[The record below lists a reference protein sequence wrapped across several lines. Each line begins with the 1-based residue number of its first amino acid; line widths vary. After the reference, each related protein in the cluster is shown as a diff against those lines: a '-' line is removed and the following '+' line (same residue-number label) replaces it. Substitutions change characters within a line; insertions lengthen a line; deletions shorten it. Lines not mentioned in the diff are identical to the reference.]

1 MTQEKL
7 PKAAGLGHEI
17 SAREAWKLF
26 GIMAEFFEA
35 TERLA
40 DVKPA
45 VSVFGSA
52 RVKPGTRYYQLA
64 EDTARLLSDAGFAVF
79 SGGGPGLMEATNKGA
94 FQGRGM
100 AVGLNIDLPR
110 EQPSSRYQHISLR
123 FKHFFARKVMFAKFA
138 TAFVVLPGGFGTLD
152 EIFECATLVQ
162 TGKIQRFPLVVMGK
176 DYWRPLSDFICHGM
190 VQEKTILPAD
200 CERILFTDSVDEAM
214 DRIMSAATQELGLIW
229 EPAPHWYF
237 GEGRLQKPRL
247 DRTTVPPEKPGL
259 PSGRSW

>member
-7 PKAAGLGHEI
+7 LKAAGLGHEI

-40 DVKPA
+40 GVRPA

-52 RVKPGTRYYQLA
+52 RVKQGTEYYRLA
-64 EDTARLLSDAGFAVF
+64 EETARLLSEAGFAVF

-94 FQGRGM
+94 FEGGGL

-138 TAFVVLPGGFGTLD
+138 SAYVVLPGGYGTLD
-152 EIFECATLVQ
+152 ELFEALTLVQ
-162 TGKIQRFPLVVMGK
+162 TGKGRQMPIILVHEPF
-176 DYWRPLSDFICHGM
+176 WRGLLAWIEERLVSEGM
-190 VQEKTILPAD
+190 IDNTDCKLLQVVNEPKQVVDAIFAFYEKRGFEPSPA
-200 CERILFTDSVDEAM
+200 
-214 DRIMSAATQELGLIW
+214 
-229 EPAPHWYF
+229 
-237 GEGRLQKPRL
+237 
-247 DRTTVPPEKPGL
+247 EKEVL
-259 PSGRSW
+259 LNL